1 MDQPLAMHL
10 PIGKKNRQEN
20 ARVSAELPES
30 ITLPVSGGMRRASC
44 FARFSNC
51 REEMS
56 AARHRIT
63 GELKAT
69 NIQHNISCGG
79 KMVLANEVIEGAAR
93 GERESQRLIYESM
106 GSRVY
111 RTVYRIVGSSNVDD
125 VTQDIFLHLFANLH
139 KFRFESEF
147 STWVHRLA
155 VNRALQHLRRSN
167 RKSMVPIESLADVPA
182 TEKEDPDLHELF
194 EVALSRLDTE
204 LCIILDLKESQDL
217 SYNEIAEIVGIPEGT
232 VGSRLNRARRELKG
246 HLLALGWEE

>member
-10 PIGKKNRQEN
+10 PTGAKNCQEN
-20 ARVSAELPES
+20 GTVSAELPEL
-30 ITLPVSGGMRRASC
+30 ITIPVSGGMRRASC

-93 GERESQRLIYESM
+93 GERESQRLIYESL

-111 RTVYRIVGSSNVDD
+111 RTVYRIVGSSDVDD
-125 VTQDIFLHLFANLH
+125 VTQDIFLHLFVNLH

-155 VNRALQHLRRSN
+155 VNQALQHLRRSS

-182 TEKEDPDLHELF
+182 TEREDPDLNELF

-217 SYNEIAEIVGIPEGT
+217 SYRQIAEIVDIPEGT

>member
-1 MDQPLAMHL
+1 
-10 PIGKKNRQEN
+10 
-20 ARVSAELPES
+20 
-30 ITLPVSGGMRRASC
+30 
-44 FARFSNC
+44 
-51 REEMS
+51 
-56 AARHRIT
+56 
-63 GELKAT
+63 
-69 NIQHNISCGG
+69 
-79 KMVLANEVIEGAAR
+79 MVLANEVIEGAAR
-93 GERESQRLIYESM
+93 GERESQRLIYESL

-111 RTVYRIVGSSNVDD
+111 RTVYRIVGSSDVDD

-155 VNRALQHLRRSN
+155 VNQALQHLRRSS